1 MSSNGHAG
9 LRPTNEIQHGF
20 RTGRTGL
27 RRFERRIAV
36 QQRMGSIEERV
47 EYVLV
52 SVVRAAD
59 GVDHAAQFIEP
70 FAELPG
76 QRFSGLARPPERCFG
91 DHGSH
96 NTTPAK
102 HLGYSHG

>member
-27 RRFERRIAV
+27 RHFERRIAF

-47 EYVLV
+47 ECFLV

-70 FAELPG
+70 F
-76 QRFSGLARPPERCFG
+76 C
-91 DHGSH
+91 
-96 NTTPAK
+96 
-102 HLGYSHG
+102 